1 MDVSL
6 LALFISA
13 LISATLLPGGSEA
26 LLAWMVHQ
34 GDYAVTHLVLSAT
47 AGNLLGSLVTFG
59 MGSLLR
65 IRYPLKTLH
74 KPQHQHARRW
84 IERYGAFALFMAWLP
99 IIGDP
104 LCFVAGWLGVRFSL
118 SVLTIALG
126 KLLRYLVVAGI
137 FM

>member
-1 MDVSL
+1 MEVSL
-6 LALFISA
+6 LALFVSA
-13 LISATLLPGGSEA
+13 FISATLLPGGSEA
-26 LLAWMVHQ
+26 LLAWMIHQ
-34 GDYAVTHLVLSAT
+34 GGYPVTHLVLSAT

-59 MGSLLR
+59 MGALLR
-65 IRYPLKTLH
+65 TRYPLKTLD

-84 IERYGAFALFMAWLP
+84 IERYGAFALLMAWLP

-126 KLLRYLVVAGI
+126 KLLRYLVVAGL

>member
-1 MDVSL
+1 MEVSL
-6 LALFISA
+6 LALFVSA
-13 LISATLLPGGSEA
+13 FISATLLPGGSEA

-34 GDYAVTHLVLSAT
+34 GDYPLTPLILSAT
-47 AGNLLGSLVTFG
+47 LGNLLGSLVTFG
-59 MGSLLR
+59 MGALLR
-65 IRYPLKTLH
+65 TRYPLKTLE

-84 IERYGAFALFMAWLP
+84 IERYGAWALVMAWLP

>member
-1 MDVSL
+1 MEVSL
-6 LALFISA
+6 LSLFVSA
-13 LISATLLPGGSEA
+13 FISATLLPGGSEA

-34 GDYAVTHLVLSAT
+34 GNYPLTPLILSAT
-47 AGNLLGSLVTFG
+47 AGNVLGSLVTFG

-65 IRYPLKTLH
+65 IRYPLKTLD
-74 KPQHQHARRW
+74 KPQHQRARRW
-84 IERYGAFALFMAWLP
+84 IERYGAFALLMAWLP
-99 IIGDP
+99 IVGDP

-126 KLLRYLVVAGI
+126 KLLRYLVIAGL

>member
-1 MDVSL
+1 MEVSI
-6 LALFISA
+6 LALFVSA
-13 LISATLLPGGSEA
+13 FISATLLPGGSEA
-26 LLAWMVHQ
+26 LLAWMIHQ
-34 GDYAVTHLVLSAT
+34 GGYPVTHLVLSAT

-59 MGSLLR
+59 MGALLR
-65 IRYPLKTLH
+65 TRYPLKTLD

-84 IERYGAFALFMAWLP
+84 IERYGAFALLMAWLP

-126 KLLRYLVVAGI
+126 KLLRYLVVAGL